1 MFLKPGTSVQYCMQ
15 KKATMMSENAENICS
30 SLKDELQAR
39 CCRLLA
45 KVGFTECEFW
55 IYGNVNSHFQ
65 FFSRTK
71 LTTFSLSLS
80 LWKIASPL
88 QLPGGMGGGGEGGK
102 RGVTKGEEGMGGHGH
117 WGNIL
122 GAGRQIW
129 ICDSYTNVVTM
140 QQIIRINSRDSKLH
154 KNAYIYIQT
163 SVRAGWWSKC
173 FEAFRTKPRL
183 GSGDILRPGRND
195 STF

>member
-1 MFLKPGTSVQYCMQ
+1 MFLKPGTSVKYCMQ

-45 KVGFTECEFW
+45 KVDFSECEFW
-55 IYGNVNSHFQ
+55 KSRNVNSNFQ

-88 QLPGGMGGGGEGGK
+88 QLPGGMGGGGK

-129 ICDSYTNVVTM
+129 ICDSYTNVLTM

>member
-45 KVGFTECEFW
+45 KVDFSECEFW
-55 IYGNVNSHFQ
+55 KSRNVNSNFQ

-88 QLPGGMGGGGEGGK
+88 QLPGGMGGGGAG
-102 RGVTKGEEGMGGHGH
+102 RVTKREEGMGGHGH

-129 ICDSYTNVVTM
+129 ICDSYTNVLTM

-154 KNAYIYIQT
+154 KNAYIYI
-163 SVRAGWWSKC
+163 
-173 FEAFRTKPRL
+173 
-183 GSGDILRPGRND
+183 
-195 STF
+195 